1 MQYLI
6 GMRVKIVYGALR
18 LETVGEQP
26 KSVMDHSSGS
36 ERYST
41 IAFATGQV
49 KQAQAGGLTSVNFG
63 LD

>member
-6 GMRVKIVYGALR
+6 GMRVMIVYGALR

-26 KSVMDHSSGS
+26 RLAMDHSSGS
-36 ERYST
+36 ESYST
-41 IAFATGQV
+41 KAFSTGQV
-49 KQAQAGGLTSVNFG
+49 KQAQVAGLISVNFG